1 MSARR
6 HEQHEQN
13 GSAKNSPRAPHSL
26 KGGSSHANRLA
37 VAILEVLTG
46 LRTPTDAAEALGI
59 SLPRYYQLEV
69 RALEG
74 LVAAC
79 ESRKK
84 GRQLSPEARIKKLEE
99 ELTQAQSEC
108 ARQQA
113 LVRAAQRTIGLRAPV
128 TPKAKLKSSS
138 SSRRRKRR
146 PTVRALKAVQA
157 LRSAVGEEA
166 AKDKTTDIKT
176 DLPAAGRTI
185 DAGTADARTT
195 TGSKP

>member
-6 HEQHEQN
+6 SKKENN
-13 GSAKNSPRAPHSL
+13 GASKNSPRASHSL
-26 KGGSSHANRLA
+26 RGGSAQANRLA

-84 GRQLSPEARIKKLEE
+84 GRQMSPEARIKKLKE
-99 ELTQAQSEC
+99 ELAQAQAEC
-108 ARQQA
+108 TRQQA
-113 LVRAAQRTIGLRAPV
+113 LVRAAQRTIGLRAPAA
-128 TPKAKLKSSS
+128 PKAKSKSAS
-138 SSRRRKRR
+138 SSRRRQRR
-146 PTVRALKAVQA
+146 PTVRALKAVKA
-157 LRSAVGEEA
+157 LRTAVEEETAEHETTVRDSRSATA
-166 AKDKTTDIKT
+166 
-176 DLPAAGRTI
+176 RSSN
-185 DAGTADARTT
+185 DAGTQDAGTRT
-195 TGSKP
+195 GPQP